1 MSILRDY
8 INIEVSESVC
18 FIITWYINVHYCH
31 RIRITVIS
39 VKVLPYFTFLEITQ
53 NTRNYWNFLLHVQ
66 NSPYLRTP
74 HRIFHVFRVTLSRL
88 LIMFQYFRIY
98 SVIYI
103 VRKFRVFLEFP
114 VLIISYLTSAA
125 TFDFIVSIN
134 HQRLINKTTIIMTDV
149 YTKLKYLK
157 WRVMQPMLSLYIAW

>member
-1 MSILRDY
+1 
-8 INIEVSESVC
+8 
-18 FIITWYINVHYCH
+18 
-31 RIRITVIS
+31 
-39 VKVLPYFTFLEITQ
+39 
-53 NTRNYWNFLLHVQ
+53 VQ